1 MSPAKRPA
9 APRRG
14 RDGRYTLPDG
24 SKHIS
29 VTNIKKDGVP
39 LDLTGWAGWEAGL
52 LAVESIPKLVRLRGT
67 EERRKAA
74 YWLGK
79 ASDRKKREAGALG
92 SAVHDAIE
100 AHILGKPAGELSP
113 EVQPFLDAYLRF
125 LEIEQPVFEAT
136 EMVLAHPED
145 GWAGTADAFGT
156 LPRRAP
162 GLSLLDWKSGS
173 GTYADFAMQLA
184 AYRRATVGW
193 TKDGDEIAP
202 PKTEQAFVVHIRPE
216 KYPDVGY
223 RIYPLDTS
231 DAVYEAFLSA
241 RRVALDWTRGLSKT
255 ALGEALEPLDI
266 EVVDAEIVEEEVA

>member
-1 MSPAKRPA
+1 MAKKTG

-14 RDGRYTLPDG
+14 RDGRYSLPDG

-52 LAVESIPKLVRLRGT
+52 LAVESVPKLIRLRGL

-74 YWLGK
+74 YWLGQ
-79 ASDRKKREAGALG
+79 AAERKKREAGALG
-92 SAVHDAIE
+92 SAVHDAFE
-100 AHILGKPAGELSP
+100 AYILGEPTGELSP
-113 EVQPFLDAYLRF
+113 EVRPFFDAFLRF
-125 LEIEQPVFEAT
+125 MEIEQPEFEAT
-136 EMVLAHPED
+136 ELVLANPDD

-156 LPRRAP
+156 LPRRAA
-162 GLSLLDWKSGS
+162 GLHLLDWKSGS

-193 TKDGDEIAP
+193 TKDGTEITP
-202 PKTEQAFVVHIRPE
+202 PTTEQAFVVHVRPD

-231 DAVYEAFLSA
+231 EAVYEAFLAA
-241 RRVALDWTRGLSKT
+241 RRVALEWTRGLSKT
-255 ALGEALEPLDI
+255 VLGKPLEPLAV
-266 EVVDAEIVEEEVA
+266 EVLDAEIVEEEVA